1 MSRVLK
7 PESIMINPTIVPI
20 MPRVKQSSL
29 KNQPISALLVQLG
42 TLIEPLHMLKD
53 SLPQKIEQLMK
64 IAYIT

>member
-1 MSRVLK
+1 
-7 PESIMINPTIVPI
+7 